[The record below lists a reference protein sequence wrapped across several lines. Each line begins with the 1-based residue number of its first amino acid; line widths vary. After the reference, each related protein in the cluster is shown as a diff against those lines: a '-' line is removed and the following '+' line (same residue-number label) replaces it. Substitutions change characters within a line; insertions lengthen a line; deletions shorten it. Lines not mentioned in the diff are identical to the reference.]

1 MKLEIFTVYDS
12 KAEAYSRP
20 MFFESK
26 GVAIRSFM
34 DTLKNQE
41 HPFAQH
47 PEDFTLF
54 HIGSWEDHN
63 AQFIQNKT
71 PISAGVALEFMPKVN
86 PKPLSPVKTEEHVS
100 EVKGA

>member
-1 MKLEIFTVYDS
+1 MKFEIFTVYDS

-26 GVAIRSFM
+26 GVSIRSFM
-34 DTLKNQE
+34 DTLKNSE

-54 HIGSWEDHN
+54 HLGTWEDQRGQFEQN
-63 AQFIQNKT
+63 AT
-71 PISAGVALEFMPKVN
+71 PISAGTALELMPKSN
-86 PKPLSPVKTEEHVS
+86 PKPLSPVKTDEHVS
-100 EVKGA
+100 EVKGV